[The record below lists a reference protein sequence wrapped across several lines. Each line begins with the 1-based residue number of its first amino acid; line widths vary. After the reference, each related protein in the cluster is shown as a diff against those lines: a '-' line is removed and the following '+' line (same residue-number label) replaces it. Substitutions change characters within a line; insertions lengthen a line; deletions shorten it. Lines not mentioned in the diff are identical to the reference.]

1 MNNDGQ
7 SAELSK
13 LRGEIESLR
22 VQIDRLQDH
31 AKELSQRNKELQEQ
45 VFQLRISNDELLAL
59 QTTKDDLFAQII
71 HDIKNPAAI
80 IKSLVELLTSYD
92 LKASEQQDII
102 KDIVT
107 TSSRILKLSQ
117 EVSRVMA
124 LESNRIPLD
133 LMEAPIN
140 EVVKDIIRLNTP
152 NAEKKNIK
160 MMAELG
166 IDLPDIMMDPQK
178 ISEVIENLI
187 SNAIKFT
194 MNGGMVKVKTFEKEN
209 FICVEVTDT
218 GIGLTSDDIQKAFQK
233 GARLSA
239 KPTGGESSSGLGL
252 WIIKK
257 LVDVHKGK
265 VWIKSA
271 LGKGSTFGF
280 NLPVI
285 KEADSGK

>member
-1 MNNDGQ
+1 
-7 SAELSK
+7 
-13 LRGEIESLR
+13 
-22 VQIDRLQDH
+22 
-31 AKELSQRNKELQEQ
+31 
-45 VFQLRISNDELLAL
+45 
-59 QTTKDDLFAQII
+59 
-71 HDIKNPAAI
+71 
-80 IKSLVELLTSYD
+80 
-92 LKASEQQDII
+92 
-102 KDIVT
+102 
-107 TSSRILKLSQ
+107 
-117 EVSRVMA
+117 MA

-140 EVVKDIIRLNTP
+140 EVVKDMIRLNTP

-160 MMAELG
+160 MIAELG
-166 IDLPDIMMDPQK
+166 IELPDIMMDPQK

-194 MNGGMVKVKTFEKEN
+194 MNGGMVKIKTYEKEN
-209 FICVEVTDT
+209 YLFVEVTDT
-218 GIGLTSDDIQKAFQK
+218 GIGLTPDDIQKAFQK

-265 VWIKSA
+265 VIIKSA

-280 NLPVI
+280 SLPVI
-285 KEADSGK
+285 KEGDPGK

>member
-1 MNNDGQ
+1 MNNDSQ
-7 SAELSK
+7 SAEVSK

-22 VQIDRLQDH
+22 IQIDRLQDH
-31 AKELSQRNKELQEQ
+31 AKELGHRNKELQEQ
-45 VFQLRISNDELLAL
+45 VFQLRMSNDELLAL

-80 IKSLVELLTSYD
+80 IKSLVELLTTYD

-140 EVVKDIIRLNTP
+140 EIVKDILRLNTP

-166 IDLPDIMMDPQK
+166 IELPDIMMDPQK
-178 ISEVIENLI
+178 ISEVIENMI

-194 MNGGMVKVKTFEKEN
+194 MNGGMVKIKTFEKEN
-209 FICVEVTDT
+209 YICIEVIDT
-218 GIGLTSDDIQKAFQK
+218 GIGLTQDDIQKAFQK

-257 LVDVHKGK
+257 LVEVHKGK

-280 NLPVI
+280 NLPII
-285 KEADSGK
+285 KEDAPGK